1 MTEQDPKQQTT
12 ESGQQEPTPAKQA
25 EAAGELSDEQLDRV
39 AGGKII
45 IDVEKVYLLT
55 CCQVRGWGA
64 PAEGP
69 LALRAQH
76 AG

>member
-12 ESGQQEPTPAKQA
+12 ESGQQEPMPTKQA

-45 IDVEKVYLLT
+45 IDVEKV
-55 CCQVRGWGA
+55 
-64 PAEGP
+64 E
-69 LALRAQH
+69 RA
-76 AG
+76 